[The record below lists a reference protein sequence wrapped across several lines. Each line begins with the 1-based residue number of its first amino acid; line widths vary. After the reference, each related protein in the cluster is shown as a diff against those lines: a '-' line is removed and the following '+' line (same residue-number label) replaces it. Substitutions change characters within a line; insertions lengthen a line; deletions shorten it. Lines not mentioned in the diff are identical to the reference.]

1 MSREE
6 FLNSLT
12 KQDILLG
19 ISRYLCEYAE
29 EIPEEVSPEDIW
41 NTIMDLIFF
50 DVI

>member
-19 ISRYLCEYAE
+19 ISRYLCEHIE
-29 EIPEEVSPEDIW
+29 EIPEDVSPEDIW
-41 NTIMDLIFF
+41 STIMDLIFF
-50 DVI
+50 EII